1 MRWWWSTPPVKNR
14 PVLGFFSPGPPKSPG
29 AAVSSWVGAG
39 HHRPGLRDR
48 ARSPG
53 LLPTVTACGSPSVG
67 ALGLEPPGFVDAVA
81 GELRIEQVAQPVT
94 EQVEAEDRH
103 HDRGAGIQHEPRRL
117 LEVESA
123 VGQDVAPRRYEG
135 RHAHPEERER
145 GLGEHGRR
153 EDEAPL

>member
-14 PVLGFFSPGPPKSPG
+14 PVLGFYSTGPPKSPG

-39 HHRPGLRDR
+39 HQRPGLRDR

-81 GELRIEQVAQPVT
+81 GELRIERVAQPVT

-117 LEVESA
+117 LEVEPA
-123 VGQDVAPRRYEG
+123 VGQDCCPTTARRAARPRRG
-135 RHAHPEERER
+135 TRG

-153 EDEAPL
+153 EDEASL